1 MFPVTDVITESQ
13 TEDKGGVIP
22 AVKIEIKSV
31 DDSSGF
37 LGDYDSRR
45 CGAGAIDRFANV
57 RGEEGGIMGE
67 NVVESGEI
75 NAGAVRGQGLKG
87 GCAANGCVV
96 VLWDDP
102 EQMGGNVRWPIL
114 FVGMKVHI
122 RSVSDDKVWDA
133 TVTFGGDSVD
143 DD

>member
-1 MFPVTDVITESQ
+1 M
-13 TEDKGGVIP
+13 
-22 AVKIEIKSV
+22 KIEIKGV

-57 RGEEGGIMGE
+57 RGEEGRIMGE

-75 NAGAVRGQGLKG
+75 DAGAVSGQGLKG

-96 VLWDDP
+96 VLWDDS
-102 EQMGGNVRWPIL
+102 EQMGSNVRWPIL
-114 FVGMKVHI
+114 FVGMKVHE
-122 RSVSDDKVWDA
+122 RSVFGDKSREA
-133 TVTFGGDSVD
+133 TVAFGGGSVD